1 MEVLVQWFSNHLS
14 QFISPEGAVFIISMI
29 PILELRGGLL
39 AASLLKISAAKALPI
54 CIVGNII
61 PIPFI
66 LLFIRQ
72 IFKWIKKTK
81 LFRGLIIKMENRAMG
96 KSDQIKR
103 YEFLGLLLFVGIP
116 LPGTGAWTGALIA
129 SLLEVDIKKSSIAI
143 LCGLFMASAIM
154 YIVSYGIVGNVVH

>member
-1 MEVLVQWFSNHLS
+1 MINTIFNFLVAH
-14 QFISPEGAVFIISMI
+14 ISAYGAVFIVSMI
-29 PILELRGGLL
+29 PLIELRGSVIVGTAFGLPWL
-39 AASLLKISAAKALPI
+39 NVLLLS
-54 CIVGNII
+54 IVGNMI

-72 IFKWIKKTK
+72 IFKWMKKTK